1 MATGMITSGG
11 INRST
16 LAADIRELKQLMTDG
31 ILSKEELKE
40 QVKALIASNKEQQ
53 APNYQHQH
61 VVVNNNNNPA
71 ATAALE
77 SKKNY
82 RNGRSPDT
90 LMIRN
95 IIAGPICRR
104 FRLQCAKP
112 DSVLWGTVPPRR
124 LNQKLFKAAAKSPL
138 EQIFTRYV
146 FPLIHSHSLS
156 LTHARTYH
164 IIGMPQN

>member
-1 MATGMITSGG
+1 MITSGG

-16 LAADIRELKQLMTDG
+16 LAADIRELRQLMTDG
-31 ILSKEELKE
+31 VLSKEELKE
-40 QVKALIASNKEQQ
+40 QVKALIASNKEKQ

-104 FRLQCAKP
+104 FRLQCATP

-146 FPLIHSHSLS
+146 FSLIHSHSLS

>member
-1 MATGMITSGG
+1 MAMSTFSIIMFVMIVTSTKQVIMAAGMITSGG
-11 INRST
+11 INRDT
-16 LAADIRELKQLMTDG
+16 LAADIRELRQLMTDG

-40 QVKALIASNKEQQ
+40 QVKALIASNKEKQ

-104 FRLQCAKP
+104 LLAEARDSRQTELTRDSRLKGGR
-112 DSVLWGTVPPRR
+112 LPP
-124 LNQKLFKAAAKSPL
+124 
-138 EQIFTRYV
+138 
-146 FPLIHSHSLS
+146 
-156 LTHARTYH
+156 
-164 IIGMPQN
+164 